1 MSEASQDNIYTLG
14 IAKFVSGLQNEA
26 ITEQVRERIKL
37 LILDSL
43 GCALY
48 GSHLEWCRIIQ
59 DTLTRVDQ
67 IRDCAVW
74 GTKNRLSTPHAA
86 LVNGTEVQGFELD
99 DVHRAGVLHV
109 GAVVLPASSMYWNQS
124 TSDFVQR
131 FRARLIDSICPS
143 SPLVL
148 AKSGKPWRSH

>member
-86 LVNGTEVQGFELD
+86 LVNGTECK
-99 DVHRAGVLHV
+99 
-109 GAVVLPASSMYWNQS
+109 ASSLMMFTAQVYCTWVLLS
-124 TSDFVQR
+124 
-131 FRARLIDSICPS
+131 CPHRQCTGIRVRRI
-143 SPLVL
+143 LYNIFAL
-148 AKSGKPWRSH
+148 D